1 MVCNLPVSLRMY
13 HINSPIF
20 VFFLNFRAFYFHKLF
35 NWWSREKGLKA
46 SKESLHLS
54 TPSGRHFFFFAHIN
68 LGKVFLDNCT
78 YHGNLPS
85 ITAVLLTKFT
95 YISGR
100 YRRSHRCRQVN
111 SYFSLVSYSWEGR
124 WTNCYRW
131 CGYRQDWSSGSAV
144 TAYYHST
151 GRLKYLGTT

>member
-54 TPSGRHFFFFAHIN
+54 TPSGRHFF
-68 LGKVFLDNCT
+68 
-78 YHGNLPS
+78 S
-85 ITAVLLTKFT
+85 LL
-95 YISGR
+95 ILIWAR
-100 YRRSHRCRQVN
+100 
-111 SYFSLVSYSWEGR
+111 FSLTTALITETFLVELQFYLRSLHTFQVGIVGR
-124 WTNCYRW
+124 TGAGKSTLTLALFRILERA
-131 CGYRQDWSSGSAV
+131 GGRIVIDGVDIVKIGLQDLRS
-144 TAYYHST
+144 
-151 GRLKYLGTT
+151 RLTIIPQVG